1 MNCTPR
7 LLSCILFLALP
18 AAARTF
24 PEAERTAH
32 EQGGTALKQSVQ
44 DISEKDLRNY
54 VTRLASPQYE
64 GRGTGDKGE
73 RMATSYLAAF
83 LEGLGLQPAGADESY
98 FQAFDFPAG
107 MKLDGKNDLAFD
119 KVVPAGFDRTITPGE
134 HYQPLSFS
142 QSGKFA
148 AGLVFAGFGILA
160 GEYDSFEG
168 LEVKDKWVVVLRGNP
183 EARPRLRG
191 SGPLVVKANLAREK
205 GAAGIIFVK
214 GTNEEISAELLPP
227 SQDIGGGTI
236 LPAITITDQLAAP
249 LLTGKPELAS
259 LKKLF
264 ESYSKARKIKGFEL
278 KARISARIG
287 VVKRRDEG
295 RNVVARLVTG
305 TKPSEEAI
313 VIGAHIDHLGHGNR
327 GGSRARGGE
336 ADEIHLGADDNAS
349 GVAAMMEL
357 AQHFT
362 ARKESGALNLKR
374 DLLFAGWSGE
384 ELGLH
389 GSSHY
394 VKQVEKQ
401 GALYPRIAA
410 YLNLDM
416 VGRLK
421 KEGLNVQGT
430 GSSTAWAGVLD
441 RIDKPD
447 QLRILRSASPYLP
460 TDTTPFYNAD
470 VPVLS
475 IFTGLHDDYH
485 TPRDTIETLNFPG
498 LHKVTRYVRDMT
510 VALAQLPEAPDY
522 VKVERNRRRNTP
534 RVRLGIQFET
544 IEEGLRVTSVQEG
557 SAAARS
563 GLKKDD
569 ILWQLDGTDVRNA
582 EELVAVLRKLE
593 PGKDYP
599 LMVNR
604 LDKEIRLRISPER
617 R

>member
-1 MNCTPR
+1 MNRISR
-7 LLSCILFLALP
+7 LLSCVLFLALP
-18 AAARTF
+18 ASARTF
-24 PEAERTAH
+24 PEAEQTAH
-32 EQGGTALKQSVQ
+32 KQGGKALKQSVQ
-44 DISEKDLRNY
+44 GISEKDLRNY
-54 VTRLASPQYE
+54 VTRLASPEYE

-83 LEGLGLQPAGADESY
+83 FEGLGLQPAGADESY
-98 FQAFDFPAG
+98 FQPFDFPAG
-107 MKLDGKNDLAFD
+107 MKLDGKNDLTFD
-119 KVVPAGFDRTITPGE
+119 RVIPAGFGRTITPGE

-191 SGPLVVKANLAREK
+191 SGPLIVKANLAREK

-214 GTNEEISAELLPP
+214 GTNKEISAELLPP

-236 LPAITITDQLAAP
+236 LPAITITDQLAAS
-249 LLTGKPELAS
+249 LLTGKPELSS
-259 LKKLF
+259 LKDLF
-264 ESYSKARKIKGFEL
+264 ESYSTARKITGFEL
-278 KARISARIG
+278 KTWISARIG

-295 RNVVARLVTG
+295 RNVIARLVTG

-313 VIGAHIDHLGHGNR
+313 IIGAHIDHLGHGNR

-336 ADEIHLGADDNAS
+336 AAELHLGADDNAS

-362 ARKESGALNLKR
+362 ARKKSGALKLKR

-401 GALYPRIAA
+401 GALHPRVAA

-430 GSSTAWAGVLD
+430 GSSPAWAGVLD

-447 QLRILRSASPYLP
+447 QLRILRSTSPYLP

-485 TPRDTIETLNFPG
+485 TPRDTIETLNFAG
-498 LHKVTRYVRDMT
+498 LHKVTRYVRNMT
-510 VALAQLPEAPDY
+510 VALAQLPEAPGY
-522 VKVERNRRRNTP
+522 VKVERNPGRNAP
-534 RVRLGIQFET
+534 RVRLGIQFEAL
-544 IEEGLRVTSVQEG
+544 EEGIRVTSVQAG

-563 GLKKDD
+563 GLQNSD
-569 ILWQLDGTDVRNA
+569 ILRQLDGMDLANTND
-582 EELVAVLRKLE
+582 LTAVLRRLE
-593 PGKDYP
+593 PGKEYP
-599 LMVNR
+599 LAVGR
-604 LDKEIRLRISPER
+604 RGKDLKLRIVPER